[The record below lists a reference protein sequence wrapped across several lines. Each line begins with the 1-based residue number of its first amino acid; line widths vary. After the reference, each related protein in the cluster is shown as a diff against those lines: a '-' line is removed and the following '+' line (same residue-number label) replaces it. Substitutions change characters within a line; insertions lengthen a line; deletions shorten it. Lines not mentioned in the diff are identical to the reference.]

1 MSASTELSVAAK
13 AMCDS
18 REEEK
23 ATVGKKRYIDES
35 VSHSHKKS
43 RGYELDNAAVI
54 QHMLNDALIAVKNP
68 RTVLADCSDTAAPM
82 PPHSDQHATPYR
94 GSQGSGNS
102 SGNIQPRSMRE
113 KNRRHRILAGFSKL
127 ENVIPSTEEEPV
139 HAVIL
144 VHGIVSTVRDWDYL
158 RGELK
163 KRLGKRFLIYASSS
177 NEFLLTFQG
186 VITAGERLAN
196 EVRTLVKKNPSLQ
209 RITFVAHSLGGLFV
223 RYAIA
228 LLHEP
233 QNSERVSVGGSEQRP
248 GSIADLEPVC
258 CITLATP
265 HLGVSGKGQL
275 PFLLGLNVLE
285 KLAPSVAPFIT
296 GETGRQ
302 LFLADGSLKEK
313 KLPVL
318 VEMAADSQGKPF
330 LSALRAFRLRLL
342 YANAGYDRMVGWQ
355 TSSIRRAAELPVIPK
370 TAISPLYRHI
380 VLVQNSP
387 AVEGT
392 NLPDPHAFTTDPS
405 NEFEL
410 YHEYMIAGLQQVSW
424 RKVDVNFEEAFWP
437 FFAHNYIHVKMEWL
451 HFEGA
456 GVIRHV
462 ADTILE
468 QHSDAFLSKL

>member
-1 MSASTELSVAAK
+1 MRQYQRVASTPQPWALGTARRGHEVSK
-13 AMCDS
+13 RS
-18 REEEK
+18 EEK
-23 ATVGKKRYIDES
+23 
-35 VSHSHKKS
+35 
-43 RGYELDNAAVI
+43 
-54 QHMLNDALIAVKNP
+54 
-68 RTVLADCSDTAAPM
+68 
-82 PPHSDQHATPYR
+82 
-94 GSQGSGNS
+94 
-102 SGNIQPRSMRE
+102 
-113 KNRRHRILAGFSKL
+113 
-127 ENVIPSTEEEPV
+127 PV

-233 QNSERVSVGGSEQRP
+233 HNSEKASVGGSKQQP
-248 GSIADLEPVC
+248 GSIAGLEPVC
-258 CITLATP
+258 FITLATP

-275 PFLLGLNVLE
+275 PFLLGLNALE

-302 LFLADGSLKEK
+302 LFLGDGSMKDK
-313 KLPVL
+313 KLPIL

-355 TSSIRRAAELPVIPK
+355 TSSIRRAAELPMIPK
-370 TAISPLYRHI
+370 AAISSLYRHI

-405 NEFEL
+405 NDFEL

-424 RKVDVNFEEAFWP
+424 RKVDVNFEEAFLP